1 MTGEW
6 GRIQTAIEDVASMDN
21 EMCLTASE
29 RDNILQFNDA
39 DYKKYNVTAYFWDR
53 SSIQILI
60 QIISKR

>member
-39 DYKKYNVTAYFWDR
+39 DYK
-53 SSIQILI
+53 SIT
-60 QIISKR
+60 